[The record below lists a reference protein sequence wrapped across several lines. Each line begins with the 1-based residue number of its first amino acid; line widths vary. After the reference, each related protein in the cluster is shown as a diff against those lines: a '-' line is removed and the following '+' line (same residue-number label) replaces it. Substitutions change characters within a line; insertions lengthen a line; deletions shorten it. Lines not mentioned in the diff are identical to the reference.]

1 MTFIGEARAGED
13 ACCLGGGLMILSGVP
28 ATAEDCCLRGDGS
41 RLLTGVLV
49 ATAEDCCLG
58 VPINGCCFA
67 GMLLS
72 GDTADNC
79 CLACICDTTSTV
91 PFQYNLTGSAS
102 PMWMSLYTMLTS

>member
-79 CLACICDTTSTV
+79 CLACM
-91 PFQYNLTGSAS
+91 Y
-102 PMWMSLYTMLTS
+102 M